1 MRSLALLVLVSGLGF
16 GQTFEVATIKQADPI
31 NIQALAA
38 AGRGGSISLPNI
50 GMRVTGNQVNFGY
63 LSLRDLATIAY
74 EMKPMQMKAPDWM
87 AQQRFDIQ
95 ALMPEGA
102 DQKQIPAMLQ
112 ALLKDRFKLVAHKDS
127 KEQDV
132 MALEV
137 AKGGHKMKEAP
148 PLDPNAAAATPA
160 TAAGPGAQTMTFGG
174 QQVTVNRS
182 GGGATAVVA
191 GGPAG
196 TGSVKVSMG
205 QDMQMHMEIERMT
218 MQQLADQLTGMNE
231 LQVVDRTGLTGQY
244 QVTLDISM
252 ADMLAVAR
260 RSGAMAGV
268 ALPAGLGGVPAGMP
282 AGLGASDPG
291 GDISSTVAKLGL
303 RLEKTKAVME
313 SLTVESAEKLP
324 TEN

>member
-1 MRSLALLVLVSGLGF
+1 MRSLVLSILVSGLAF
-16 GQTFEVATIKQADPI
+16 GQTFDVATIKQADPI

-38 AGRGGSISLPNI
+38 AGRTGSISLPNI

-63 LSLRDLATIAY
+63 MSLRDLATIAY
-74 EMKPMQMKAPDWM
+74 AVKPTQIKAPDWM

-102 DQKQIPAMLQ
+102 DQKQVPAMLQ

-137 AKGGHKMKEAP
+137 AKGGHKMKEAAP
-148 PLDPNAAAATPA
+148 VDPNAVAAAR
-160 TAAGPGAQTMTFGG
+160 AAGAQTMTFGG

-196 TGSVKVSMG
+196 TGGVKVSMG

-218 MQQLADQLTGMNE
+218 MQQLVDQLTTMNE
-231 LQVVDRTGLTGQY
+231 LQVVDRTGLTGAF

-268 ALPAGLGGVPAGMP
+268 ALPAGLGGAPAGMP
-282 AGLGASDPG
+282 AGLGAADPG

-313 SLTVESAEKLP
+313 SVTVESAEKLP

>member
-1 MRSLALLVLVSGLGF
+1 MRSLVLSILVSGLAF
-16 GQTFEVATIKQADPI
+16 GQTFDVATIKQADPI

-38 AGRGGSISLPNI
+38 AGRTGSISLPNI

-63 LSLRDLATIAY
+63 MSLRDLATIAY
-74 EMKPMQMKAPDWM
+74 AVKPTQIKAPDWM

-102 DQKQIPAMLQ
+102 DQKQVPAMLQ

-137 AKGGHKMKEAP
+137 AKGGHKMKEAAP
-148 PLDPNAAAATPA
+148 VDPNAVAAAPA
-160 TAAGPGAQTMTFGG
+160 AGAQTMTFGG

-196 TGSVKVSMG
+196 TGGVKVSMG

-218 MQQLADQLTGMNE
+218 MQQLVDQLTTMNE
-231 LQVVDRTGLTGQY
+231 LQVVDRTGLTGAF

-268 ALPAGLGGVPAGMP
+268 ALPAGLGGAPAGMP
-282 AGLGASDPG
+282 AGLGAADPG

-313 SLTVESAEKLP
+313 SVTVESAEKLP

>member
-174 QQVTVNRS
+174 QQVTVIRS
-182 GGGATAVVA
+182 GGGRYGGGGWRSCGNGVREGIHGAGYADAHGDRTDDDAAA
-191 GGPAG
+191 GGS
-196 TGSVKVSMG
+196 T
-205 QDMQMHMEIERMT
+205 
-218 MQQLADQLTGMNE
+218 
-231 LQVVDRTGLTGQY
+231 DR
-244 QVTLDISM
+244 D
-252 ADMLAVAR
+252 
-260 RSGAMAGV
+260 
-268 ALPAGLGGVPAGMP
+268 
-282 AGLGASDPG
+282 
-291 GDISSTVAKLGL
+291 
-303 RLEKTKAVME
+303 E
-313 SLTVESAEKLP
+313 
-324 TEN
+324 

>member
-1 MRSLALLVLVSGLGF
+1 
-16 GQTFEVATIKQADPI
+16 
-31 NIQALAA
+31 
-38 AGRGGSISLPNI
+38 
-50 GMRVTGNQVNFGY
+50 
-63 LSLRDLATIAY
+63 
-74 EMKPMQMKAPDWM
+74 
-87 AQQRFDIQ
+87 
-95 ALMPEGA
+95 
-102 DQKQIPAMLQ
+102 
-112 ALLKDRFKLVAHKDS
+112 
-127 KEQDV
+127 
-132 MALEV
+132 
-137 AKGGHKMKEAP
+137 
-148 PLDPNAAAATPA
+148 
-160 TAAGPGAQTMTFGG
+160 
-174 QQVTVNRS
+174 
-182 GGGATAVVA
+182 
-191 GGPAG
+191 
-196 TGSVKVSMG
+196 
-205 QDMQMHMEIERMT
+205 MT